1 MVLVVEGVEDGE
13 VILAVVSAVDGIVG
27 AIVLE
32 DVVDTVAFVVLDVS
46 WVGLVV
52 TTSTETGY

>member
-13 VILAVVSAVDGIVG
+13 VILAVVSAVDGVVG
-27 AIVLE
+27 ATVLE

-52 TTSTETGY
+52 TASTETGY